1 VPKAANALPGAE
13 VSAMPAQVTPAVPA
27 PKAAVPGAKAAMCAA
42 NASLAVATAVSGER
56 SRGHQQCAGNRGSN
70 SEFAYH

>member
-1 VPKAANALPGAE
+1 MPKAANALPGAE
-13 VSAMPAQVTPAVPA
+13 VSAMPAQVSSAVPA
-27 PKAAVPGAKAAMCAA
+27 PKAAVPRAQAAMCAA
-42 NASLAVATAVSGER
+42 NASLAATTAISSER